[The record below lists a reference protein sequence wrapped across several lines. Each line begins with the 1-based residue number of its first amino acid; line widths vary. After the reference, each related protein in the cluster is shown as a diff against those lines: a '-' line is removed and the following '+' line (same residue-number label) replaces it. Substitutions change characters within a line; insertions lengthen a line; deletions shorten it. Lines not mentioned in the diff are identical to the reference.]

1 MEIRDAR
8 EGKEHR
14 HADDGEEIVCPV
26 CGAVWLQEVEGEYT
40 FGTCEHLR
48 FSPHSECD
56 DDFEF
61 FHDWDIEGFLELI
74 EKGREKDK
82 YAEVLDI
89 LSKIQLVLI
98 KR

>member
-1 MEIRDAR
+1 MEIRDAQ

-14 HADDGEEIVCPV
+14 YTDDGEEIVCPV

-48 FSPHSECD
+48 FSLHSECD

-61 FHDWDIEGFLELI
+61 FNDWDSAGFLEL
-74 EKGREKDK
+74 KMTNP
-82 YAEVLDI
+82 
-89 LSKIQLVLI
+89 
-98 KR
+98 